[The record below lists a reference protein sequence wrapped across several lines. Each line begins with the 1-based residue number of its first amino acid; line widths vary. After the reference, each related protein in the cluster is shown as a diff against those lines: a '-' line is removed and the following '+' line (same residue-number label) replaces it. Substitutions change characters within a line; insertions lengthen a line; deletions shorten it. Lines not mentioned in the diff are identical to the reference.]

1 MSFIDQLPADVV
13 AKVMSMMGY
22 YATFDRDEC
31 TLRVYQQYNNRL
43 LLELWVPKDA
53 ESIEKELS
61 FIKENNLTPEQ
72 LAVKLTKLFL
82 IEQDGQLYFD
92 AEGDAPHIWIK
103 DNDIVFCIMP
113 DVVPY
118 ITTYLDAQ
126 AFITAIKAIF

>member
-22 YATFDRDEC
+22 YATFNRDEC
-31 TLRVYQQYNNRL
+31 TLSVYQQYNNRR
-43 LLELWVPKDA
+43 LLELWFPRDVKT
-53 ESIEKELS
+53 IEKELS
-61 FIKENNLTPEQ
+61 SIDTASPEQ
-72 LAVKLTKLFL
+72 LAEKLTKLFL

-103 DNDIVFCIMP
+103 DNDIAFCIMP